1 MKKLILLTAV
11 AAFAFTSCNNDD
23 DNNEVSLFGTWKLT
37 KATLNAGIDLNNDG
51 TASTNLITESG
62 CLNNSTVIFTDD
74 VASAI
79 LKMQSIDVTE
89 QDNGDYTV
97 LCEDGVDEYLPF
109 TVSGDNVTL
118 TSEGVN
124 VIFVKNGNKLT
135 TGMDGAVLEFT
146 KQ

>member
-1 MKKLILLTAV
+1 MKKIILLTAL

-51 TASTNLITESG
+51 VASTNLIAESG
-62 CLNNSTVIFTDD
+62 CLNHSTIIFTDD

-79 LKMQSIDVTE
+79 LNMQSLDITE
-89 QDNGDYTV
+89 EDNGDYSVT
-97 LCEDGVDEYLPF
+97 CEDGVDESLPY

-118 TSEGVN
+118 TSDGVN

-135 TGMDGAVLEFT
+135 IGMDGALLEFT